1 MQIWGRRAKSS
12 DQAAGTIIDNDI
24 GWKKEGKSCPNNE
37 RNELCVAM
45 VIKMK
50 DDKSSLQTFGI
61 GIFTFNQIIAYLSGT
76 VTV

>member
-50 DDKSSLQTFGI
+50 DD
-61 GIFTFNQIIAYLSGT
+61 
-76 VTV
+76 